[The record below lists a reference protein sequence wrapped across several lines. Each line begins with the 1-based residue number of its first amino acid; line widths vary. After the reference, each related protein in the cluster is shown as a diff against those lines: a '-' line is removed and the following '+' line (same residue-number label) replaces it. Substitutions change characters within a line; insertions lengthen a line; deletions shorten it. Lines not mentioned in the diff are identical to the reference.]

1 VITHPA
7 LAGKISGEFLNRR
20 SSHPVIVD
28 EEKNILEYETKD

>member
-7 LAGKISGEFLNRR
+7 LAGKTSGEFLNRR

-28 EEKNILEYETKD
+28 EKENILEFKTKD